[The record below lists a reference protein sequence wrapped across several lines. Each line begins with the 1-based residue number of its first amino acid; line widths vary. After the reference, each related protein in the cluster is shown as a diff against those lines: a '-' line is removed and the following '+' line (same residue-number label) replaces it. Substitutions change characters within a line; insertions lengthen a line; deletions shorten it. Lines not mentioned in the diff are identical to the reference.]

1 MKDLYN
7 MLVFGLRG
15 ALIIVLIVFTLGSII
30 SCFGADLASPTR
42 LDGAPTTE
50 RAFPNVK
57 TIDEIFGD
65 NGAALSARIAKIDKL
80 EAVINSKPDLR
91 SIYHGGTPVY
101 LFETNTET
109 KLIQRL
115 DKYPDGYIHIEK
127 GRVRKVGTPM
137 TEAQRKTAVSRA
149 KSNRIKSLE
158 ERCELLSKSTN
169 AVDAATLAKCQKLLK
184 RLKASST
191 TNYVDITI
199 TPHTGGVNVR

>member
-50 RAFPNVK
+50 QAFPNVK

-65 NGAALSARIAKIDKL
+65 NGAALSAQIAKIDKL
-80 EAVINSKPDLR
+80 EAMINSRRELRDL
-91 SIYHGGTPVY
+91 YHGGKPVQVITTN
-101 LFETNTET
+101 LETRI
-109 KLIQRL
+109 IQRR
-115 DKYPDGYIHIEK
+115 DEYPDGYIHIEK
-127 GRVRKVGTPM
+127 AWERKIPTAEELAKRKVQRASFKQTRINALKTRIETLQTNSNPYAQM
-137 TEAQRKTAVSRA
+137 QLEAARRT
-149 KSNRIKSLE
+149 
-158 ERCELLSKSTN
+158 
-169 AVDAATLAKCQKLLK
+169 LK
-184 RLKASST
+184 RLETAST

-199 TPHTGGVNVR
+199 TPHTGGANVR